1 MGTHVSGDA
10 DAPPTVGEAQAKT
23 YRGRSPRLASRV
35 RPRPGPRG
43 AGNTINPMRIYL
55 VGGCAALGAWAGAL
69 AVWPTYRLAVPLG
82 TAPRGDCPRCRVGLP
97 AGWRGWLRLGGR
109 CPACRTA
116 LVAHSWAW
124 PVVAATGFA
133 TLAWRL
139 PVRHQADVWLLGA
152 WLLLTAVGLVL
163 AGIDARVNRLPRP
176 ILVVTGGL
184 IGVLVAA
191 AGVAARN
198 PEPALHAVIT
208 GAAFGGVYLV
218 LALIGSGPV
227 GPGDV
232 YLAGLLGLLLGT
244 GQLAAILAGAVLPY
258 LLGAPITAARLL
270 LGRVN
275 RGDHVAWGPYL
286 ITGAVLAKVLFPL

>member
-109 CPACRTA
+109 CPVCRTA

-124 PVVAATGFA
+124 PVLAATGFM
-133 TLAWRL
+133 
-139 PVRHQADVWLLGA
+139 PHKVD
-152 WLLLTAVGLVL
+152 
-163 AGIDARVNRLPRP
+163 
-176 ILVVTGGL
+176 
-184 IGVLVAA
+184 GVLKDAC
-191 AGVAARN
+191 R
-198 PEPALHAVIT
+198 AVRT
-208 GAAFGGVYLV
+208 
-218 LALIGSGPV
+218 
-227 GPGDV
+227 
-232 YLAGLLGLLLGT
+232 
-244 GQLAAILAGAVLPY
+244 PY
-258 LLGAPITAARLL
+258 V
-270 LGRVN
+270 RVN
-275 RGDHVAWGPYL
+275 RGR
-286 ITGAVLAKVLFPL
+286 PLQCLLRMAHELGVEARA